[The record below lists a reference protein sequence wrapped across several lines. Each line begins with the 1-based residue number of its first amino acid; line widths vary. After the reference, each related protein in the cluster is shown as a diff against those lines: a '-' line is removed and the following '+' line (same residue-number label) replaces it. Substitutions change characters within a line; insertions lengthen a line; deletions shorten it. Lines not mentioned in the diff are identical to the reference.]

1 MKLRVAILF
10 FIRDVFLI
18 EVSMC
23 DFMVCKVMP
32 FIGYATTT
40 KNGQERPI
48 KCNFSESAIVVWG
61 LSQLQIRNRG
71 LRPAGPV

>member
-1 MKLRVAILF
+1 MKLSVAILF

-48 KCNFSESAIVVWG
+48 KCNFSESAIVVWE
-61 LSQLQIRNRG
+61 S
-71 LRPAGPV
+71 AES